1 MKARKLSIAL
11 GLLTMGI
18 VLSSCGDKTT
28 IKHSSQSTTVVTSN
42 PTSAPTNIQ
51 TTTSMTSENKPFD
64 KDKGYDE
71 ITRTH
76 KLTKDYKGKSFI
88 DDGIGEVTLASLGDG
103 DTAVFELKVPGDNGV
118 VLPRIRFAGVDTP
131 EATAQVEKW
140 GKYASKF
147 TGAALENAVEIVL
160 EATNVPAEKDSGG
173 TRYMGYVW
181 YKSSATDDFK
191 MLNLELVE
199 NGYSP
204 ANEYGTKL
212 ESVFKEAETF
222 AKEHEMH
229 IWSADIDPY
238 YSTDITKVTL
248 KELIADINDPYLNSQ
263 YYNHDEDV
271 GANIRFEAFVI
282 NHETTNSGTNYFT
295 VGQYDEDGKLYT
307 FRLYS
312 GYSSDA
318 INSYVIVGGIYHFYG
333 NVQKYHDDWQIA
345 VGKTYIAM
353 EKGDNRTYQLQ
364 KEYYCQFD
372 SSNELYE
379 SKRETG
385 VKSYLTVTNVTFV
398 GTTLI
403 IVGTAQNYTAATT
416 TEIFVLKINVESNP
430 NFTVKVGDKL
440 QASGILEQT
449 DSNVYNTLI
458 ENISVK

>member
-1 MKARKLSIAL
+1 MNFKRIFGGIAL
-11 GLLTMGI
+11 ALVSVIGL
-18 VLSSCGDKTT
+18 VSCGDSKET
-28 IKHSSQSTTVVTSN
+28 
-42 PTSAPTNIQ
+42 
-51 TTTSMTSENKPFD
+51 FD

-147 TGAALENAVEIVL
+147 TGAALENAAEIVL

-204 ANEYGTKL
+204 ANEHSVRL
-212 ESVFKEAETF
+212 ERVFKEAETF

-238 YSTDITKVTL
+238 YSTDVTMVTIKEL
-248 KELIADINDPYLNSQ
+248 KEDINNKFLNSQ

-271 GANIRFEAFVI
+271 GANVRFEAFVLD
-282 NHETTNSGTNYFT
+282 HEITNSGTNYFT
-295 VGQYDEDGKLYT
+295 VGQYDEDGKLHT
-307 FRLYS
+307 FKLYS

-318 INSYVIVGGIYHFYG
+318 INSYMLVGGLYHITG
-333 NVQKYHDDWQIA
+333 NVQKYHDDWQLA
-345 VGKTYIAM
+345 VGKTYVAM
-353 EKGDNRTYQLQ
+353 EKGDNRTYVLQ
-364 KEYYCQFD
+364 KDYYCQFD

-385 VKSYLTVTNVTFV
+385 VKSYLTVTNVTLE
-398 GTTLI
+398 GTTLTI
-403 IVGTAQNYTAATT
+403 EGSAQDYSAATAKT
-416 TEIFVLKINVESNP
+416 YVLKVNVESNP
-430 NFTVKVGDKL
+430 NFTVNVGDRL
-440 QASGILEQT
+440 YASGILAQKG
-449 DSNVYNTLI
+449 SNIYNVSI
-458 ENISVK
+458 GNILVK